1 MTEQFH
7 LSRLQVINW
16 GVFDG
21 YHDIPFSP
29 GGALIAGASGSGKS
43 SLLDAISL
51 GFLPFNRRNFNAS
64 GDNTAAGSSAGRR
77 TVDKYVRG
85 AWGQRSDGG
94 TSRVMYLRGDGTA
107 WSAVAVTYSS
117 DSGRTV
123 TGLVLKWLTGES
135 RNDSSSR
142 FVLGDGDLD
151 IEEVCNR
158 WAAGRF
164 DTGVFKEDRGERS
177 DGGNHRGERS
187 DGGHTGWR
195 FTTKVESQYLA
206 QLYATIGIRASDA
219 AQQLLGKA
227 KSLKSVGG
235 LEQFVREFMLDEP
248 ESLARLPEALKQID
262 PLVEARELLAVA
274 QKKRKI
280 LGDIEKIQQR
290 YASESTDL
298 GIIDLVDLPMVRA
311 YTDQVR
317 LAQCPAQIEQLD
329 STVDQL
335 DNEYEDVT
343 RSLNLAKAEADSLN
357 AQISGSS
364 ASIGPL
370 QSQVTAAETEAEQV
384 SRRRGAYEDMLAAQQ
399 LDAPETADDFWNLRE
414 ELLAQATELLAKV
427 ERHREA
433 STDAEYAQ
441 KAARL
446 TRDEAAKELKRVEHV
461 GSALP
466 EFALIMRDQICAAV
480 GVDAAALPYIAELM
494 DLRPDQ
500 TRWRTAVEKVLRGVG
515 LRLMVPD
522 QHWTKVLQFVNET
535 NMRGRLQLHH
545 VRAKLLGAE
554 PVEPEPNTLAG
565 KLFAVD
571 PSHPCAAE
579 AVDVVTAAGDHI
591 CVDTPDVF
599 ARFRRAVTDTGLYK
613 DSDRLAIKDDR
624 RPLKQSEYLYQG
636 DVSAKINALTVD
648 LAAAEETYQK
658 ARRVADDIAAQRQ
671 QWRDRAAACK
681 AICEQFPQWSQIDT
695 ETADGHADRL
705 REQYELLLA
714 DHPDIEALNAR
725 ADECWS
731 QIQKLMTRRGAI
743 QTRRDDLDSRRTR
756 LLELAERLQ
765 PVPDERSRE
774 ERRPEERRFVSEPL
788 TELLDRYAGQVPVA
802 LELLDPEPHRDAL
815 FTAIKK
821 EREQLRESRRRSY
834 DELARILNT
843 FDTSFPDAIPNDS
856 DNFDERVHDYVALC
870 RHIDERELPEA
881 YERMMRLVTEQAPD
895 AILTLHRVAEQEA
908 RRISDQI
915 DRVNTGLGAV
925 EFNRGTRLTLRA
937 TPRNLTAVSELT
949 EIVRAISR
957 RIAEVG
963 LGDKQAILDQYA
975 DILRLRN
982 RLASAAPEDKAWTR
996 DALDVRN
1003 RFTFD
1008 CAEWDVA
1015 TEELIRT
1022 HSNAGD
1028 NSGGEQEKLMA
1039 FCLAGAL
1046 SFNLA
1051 APGDAGTEE
1060 ANRPVF
1066 AQLMLDEAFSKSDPQ
1081 FAQQALQAFRKFGFQ
1096 LVIVATVQNAT
1107 TIQPYIDSVVMV
1119 SKTEATG
1126 RNARPVATVV
1136 TRTISEFGELR
1147 REMRAGTK
1155 VPAGV

>member
-21 YHDIPFSP
+21 YHSIPFSP

-94 TSRVMYLRGDGTA
+94 TSRVMYLRGEGTA
-107 WSAVAVTYSS
+107 WSAVAVTYAS

-142 FVLGDGDLD
+142 FVIGDGDLD
-151 IEEVCNR
+151 IEDVCNR

-164 DTGVFKEDRGERS
+164 DTAVFKE
-177 DGGNHRGERS
+177 N
-187 DGGHTGWR
+187 GWR

-248 ESLARLPEALKQID
+248 DSLARLPEALKQID

-274 QKKRKI
+274 QRKRKI

-290 YASESTDL
+290 YASESSDL
-298 GIIDLVDLPMVRA
+298 GIIDLVDAPMVRA
-311 YTDQVR
+311 YTDHVR
-317 LAQCPAQIEQLD
+317 VTQCPAQIAQLD
-329 STVDQL
+329 STIEQL

-357 AQISGSS
+357 AQINGNS
-364 ASIGPL
+364 ASLGPL
-370 QSQVTAAETEAEQV
+370 QSQVTAAETQAEQV
-384 SRRRGAYEDMLAAQQ
+384 SRRRSAYEDMLTAQG
-399 LDAPETADDFWNLRE
+399 LDIPDTAEEFWNLRE
-414 ELLAQATELLAKV
+414 ELLAEATELLAKV

-441 KAARL
+441 KAARIA
-446 TRDEAAKELKRVEHV
+446 RDDAAKELKRVEHV

-466 EFALIMRDQICAAV
+466 EFALLMREQICAAV
-480 GVDAAALPYIAELM
+480 GVDTAELPYVAELM
-494 DLRPDQ
+494 DLRADQ
-500 TRWRTAVEKVLRGVG
+500 TRWRTAVEKVLRGAG
-515 LRLMVPD
+515 LRLLVPD
-522 QHWTKVLQFVNET
+522 QHWTKVLRFVNET
-535 NMRGRLQLHH
+535 NMRGRLALHH
-545 VRAKLLGAE
+545 VRTKNYGAE
-554 PVEPEPNTLAG
+554 PVEPESNTLAG
-565 KLFAVD
+565 KLFPVD
-571 PSHPCAAE
+571 PQHPCAAE
-579 AVDVVTAAGDHI
+579 AVDIVTAAGDHI
-591 CVDTPDVF
+591 CVDSPDVF

-648 LAAAEETYQK
+648 LAAAEEAYQK
-658 ARRVADDIAAQRQ
+658 ARRTADDIAAQRQ
-671 QWRDRAAACK
+671 QWRDRASACK
-681 AICEQFPQWSQIDT
+681 AICEQFGQWNQIDV

-714 DHPDIEALNAR
+714 DNPDIEALNAR

-743 QTRRDDLDSRRTR
+743 QTRRDDLDERRTR
-756 LLELAERLQ
+756 LLELQDRLQ
-765 PVPDERSRE
+765 PA
-774 ERRPEERRFVSEPL
+774 FVSEPL
-788 TELLDRYAGQVPVA
+788 TELLHRYANQVPVT
-802 LELLDPEPHRDAL
+802 LELLEPEPHRDAL

-843 FDTSFPDAIPNDS
+843 FDTAFPDAIPNDS

-908 RRISDQI
+908 RRIAEQI
-915 DRVNTGLGAV
+915 ERVNTGLGAV

-937 TPRNLTAVSELT
+937 TPRVLTAVSELT
-949 EIVRAISR
+949 EIVRSISR

-982 RLASAAPEDKAWTR
+982 RLASTAPEDKAWTR

-1008 CAEWDVA
+1008 CAEWDIS
-1015 TEELIRT
+1015 TGELIRT

-1051 APGDAGTEE
+1051 APGDTD
-1060 ANRPVF
+1060 NRPVF

-1126 RNARPVATVV
+1126 RNARPVATVA
-1136 TRTISEFGELR
+1136 TRTISEFTELR
-1147 REMRAGTK
+1147 QQMRTTAK
-1155 VPAGV
+1155 VPAPV

>member
-1 MTEQFH
+1 MSEQFH

-21 YHDIPFSP
+21 YHDIPFSE

-64 GDNTAAGSSAGRR
+64 GDNSAAGSSAGRR

-94 TSRVMYLRGDGTA
+94 TSKVMYLRGDGAA
-107 WSAVAVTYSS
+107 WSAIAVSYTSNT
-117 DSGRTV
+117 GRTV

-135 RNDSSSR
+135 RSDSSSR
-142 FVLGDGDLD
+142 FVLADGDRD

-158 WAAGRF
+158 WASGRF
-164 DTGVFKEDRGERS
+164 DAGVFKD
-177 DGGNHRGERS
+177 DN
-187 DGGHTGWR
+187 WR
-195 FTTKVESQYLA
+195 FSTKVESQYLA

-248 ESLARLPEALKQID
+248 DSLARLPEALKQID

-274 QKKRKI
+274 QRKRKI

-290 YASESTDL
+290 YASESSDL
-298 GIIDLVDLPMVRA
+298 GIIDLVDAPMVRA
-311 YTDQVR
+311 YTDRVR
-317 LAQCPAQIEQLD
+317 LSQCPAQIDSLD
-329 STVDQL
+329 STIDQL
-335 DNEYEDVT
+335 GNEYEDVT

-364 ASIGPL
+364 SSIGPL
-370 QSQVTAAETEAEQV
+370 QSQVAAAEAQAEEV
-384 SRRRGAYEDMLAAQQ
+384 SRRRAAYESMITTQD
-399 LDAPETADDFWNLRE
+399 LDIPDTADEFWNLRE
-414 ELLAQATELLAKV
+414 ELTNQATELLA
-427 ERHREA
+427 RLDRGREA
-433 STDAEYAQ
+433 STDAEYTQ
-441 KAARL
+441 KVARMA
-446 TRDEAAKELKRVEHV
+446 RDDAAKELKRVEHV

-466 EFALIMRDQICAAV
+466 ESAITMREFICSALGLDARD
-480 GVDAAALPYIAELM
+480 LPYIAELL
-494 DLRPDQ
+494 DLRPEQ
-500 TRWRTAVEKVLRGVG
+500 SRWRIAVEKVLRGVG
-515 LRLMVPD
+515 LRLLVPD
-522 QHWTKVLQFVNET
+522 RHYAAVLRFVNET

-545 VRAKLLGAE
+545 VRQSFLGQAVPE
-554 PVEPEPNTLAG
+554 IEPNTLAG
-565 KLFAVD
+565 KLFVVD
-571 PSHPCAAE
+571 PTHQCAAE
-579 AVDVVTAAGDHI
+579 AADVVAAAGDHI
-591 CVDTPDVF
+591 CVDSPDAF
-599 ARFRRAVTDTGLYK
+599 PRFRRAVTDTGLYK

-624 RPLKQSEYLYQG
+624 RPLKQAEYIYQG
-636 DVSAKINALTVD
+636 DVAAKIDALTVD
-648 LAAAEETYQK
+648 LGNAEDAYQQ
-658 ARRVADDIAAQRQ
+658 ARRAADDIATGRQ

-681 AICEQFPQWSQIDT
+681 AICEQFPQWNHIDT
-695 ETADGHADRL
+695 ESADKHADRL
-705 REQYELLLA
+705 REQFEILLA
-714 DHPDIEALNAR
+714 DHPDIEALSER
-725 ADECWS
+725 AEECWTE
-731 QIQKLMTRRGAI
+731 IQTLMTRRGAI
-743 QTRRDDLDSRRTR
+743 QTRRDDLDYRRTQ
-756 LLELAERLQ
+756 LLELQERLT
-765 PVPDERSRE
+765 PA
-774 ERRPEERRFVSEPL
+774 FVSEPL
-788 TELLDRYAGQVPVA
+788 TELLHRYGAEVPVT
-802 LELLDPEPHRDAL
+802 LELLNPEPHRDAL
-815 FTAIKK
+815 FGAIRR

-843 FDTSFPDAIPNDS
+843 FDTAFPDAIPNDS
-856 DNFDERVHDYVALC
+856 DVFDERVHDYVALC

-895 AILTLHRVAEQEA
+895 AILTLHRVAEQET

-915 DRVNTGLGAV
+915 ARVNTGLGSV

-937 TPRNLTAVSELT
+937 TPRSLSAVNELT
-949 EIVRAISR
+949 EIVKAISR

-982 RLASAAPEDKAWTR
+982 RLASTAPEDKAWTR

-1008 CAEWDVA
+1008 CAEWDVR

-1051 APGDAGTEE
+1051 SPESAD
-1060 ANRPVF
+1060 NKPVF

-1081 FAQQALQAFRKFGFQ
+1081 FASQALQAFRKFGFQ

-1119 SKTEATG
+1119 SKTEANG
-1126 RNARPVATVV
+1126 RNARPVATVA
-1136 TRTISEFGELR
+1136 TKTISDFTALR
-1147 REMRAGTK
+1147 QEMTANSTK

>member
-7 LSRLQVINW
+7 LSRLQIVNW

-21 YHDIPFSP
+21 YHSIPFSE

-107 WSAVAVTYSS
+107 WSAVAVTYAS

-142 FVLGDGDLD
+142 FVLGDGDLG
-151 IEEVCNR
+151 IEDVCNR

-164 DTGVFKEDRGERS
+164 DTGVFKE
-177 DGGNHRGERS
+177 N
-187 DGGHTGWR
+187 GWR

-248 ESLARLPEALKQID
+248 DSLARLPEALKQID

-274 QKKRKI
+274 QRKRKI

-290 YASESTDL
+290 YASESSDL

-311 YTDQVR
+311 YTDHVR
-317 LAQCPAQIEQLD
+317 LAQCPAQIGQLD
-329 STVDQL
+329 TTIDQL

-343 RSLNLAKAEADSLN
+343 RALNLAKAEADSLN
-357 AQISGSS
+357 AQISGTS
-364 ASIGPL
+364 ANIGPL

-384 SRRRGAYEDMLAAQQ
+384 SRRRAAYEDMLSAQD
-399 LDAPETADDFWNLRE
+399 LGVPDTADQFWNLRE
-414 ELLAQATELLAKV
+414 ELLRQATELLAKV

-441 KAARL
+441 KAARMA
-446 TRDEAAKELKRVEHV
+446 RDDAAKELKRVEHV

-466 EFALIMRDQICAAV
+466 EFALLMRDQICAAI
-480 GVDAAALPYIAELM
+480 GVDAAELPYVAELM
-494 DLRPDQ
+494 DLKPDQ

-522 QHWTKVLQFVNET
+522 QHWTAVLQFVNET
-535 NMRGRLQLHH
+535 NMRGRLALHH
-545 VRAKLLGAE
+545 VRAKMLGAQ
-554 PVEPEPNTLAG
+554 PVDPELNTLAG

-571 PSHPCAAE
+571 PQHPCAAE
-579 AVDVVTAAGDHI
+579 AVDVVAAAGDHV
-591 CVDTPDVF
+591 CVDTPEVF

-648 LAAAEETYQK
+648 LAAAEEAYQK
-658 ARRVADDIAAQRQ
+658 ARRTADDIAAQRQ

-681 AICEQFPQWSQIDT
+681 AICEQFPQWSQIDA

-714 DHPDIEALNAR
+714 DNPDIEALNAR

-743 QTRRDDLDSRRTR
+743 QTRRDDLDTRRTR
-756 LLELAERLQ
+756 LLELEERLS
-765 PVPDERSRE
+765 PA
-774 ERRPEERRFVSEPL
+774 FVSEPL
-788 TELLDRYAGQVPVA
+788 TELLTRYSAQLPVS
-802 LELLDPEPHRDAL
+802 LELLDPEPFRDAL
-815 FTAIKK
+815 FGAIKK

-843 FDTSFPDAIPNDS
+843 FDTAFPDAIPNNS
-856 DNFDERVHDYVALC
+856 ENFDERVHDYVALC

-908 RRISDQI
+908 RRIAEQI
-915 DRVNTGLGAV
+915 ERVNTGLGAV

-937 TPRNLTAVSELT
+937 TPRSLTAVSELT

-982 RLASAAPEDKAWTR
+982 RLASTAPEDKAWTR

-1015 TEELIRT
+1015 SDELIRT

-1051 APGDAGTEE
+1051 SPDSTD
-1060 ANRPVF
+1060 NKPVF

-1126 RNARPVATVV
+1126 RNARPVATVA
-1136 TRTISEFGELR
+1136 TRSIAEFTELR
-1147 REMRAGTK
+1147 HQMKQK
-1155 VPAGV
+1155 VPALAH

>member
-21 YHDIPFSP
+21 YHSIPFSE

-107 WSAVAVTYSS
+107 WSAVAVTYAS

-142 FVLGDGDLD
+142 FVLGDGDLG
-151 IEEVCNR
+151 IEDVCNR

-164 DTGVFKEDRGERS
+164 DTGVFKE
-177 DGGNHRGERS
+177 N
-187 DGGHTGWR
+187 GWR

-248 ESLARLPEALKQID
+248 DSLARLPEALKQID

-274 QKKRKI
+274 QRKRKI

-311 YTDQVR
+311 YTDHVR
-317 LAQCPAQIEQLD
+317 LAQCPAQIAQLD
-329 STVDQL
+329 TTIDQL
-335 DNEYEDVT
+335 ENEYEDVT

-357 AQISGSS
+357 AQISGTS
-364 ASIGPL
+364 ANIGPL
-370 QSQVTAAETEAEQV
+370 QSQVTAAETEAEQIE
-384 SRRRGAYEDMLAAQQ
+384 RRRAAYEDMLAAQD
-399 LDAPETADDFWNLRE
+399 LDVPDTADEFWNLRE
-414 ELLAQATELLAKV
+414 ELLQQATELLAKV
-427 ERHREA
+427 ERNREA

-441 KAARL
+441 KAARM
-446 TRDEAAKELKRVEHV
+446 TRDDAAKELKRVEHV

-466 EFALIMRDQICAAV
+466 EFALLMRDQICAAV
-480 GVDAAALPYIAELM
+480 GVDAAELPYVAELM
-494 DLRPDQ
+494 DLRADQ

-522 QHWTKVLQFVNET
+522 QHWTAVLQFVNET
-535 NMRGRLQLHH
+535 NMRGRLALHH
-545 VRAKLLGAE
+545 VRAKMLGAD
-554 PVEPEPNTLAG
+554 PVEPESNTLAG
-565 KLFAVD
+565 KLFPVD
-571 PSHPCAAE
+571 PAHPCAAE
-579 AVDVVTAAGDHI
+579 AVDIVTAAGDHV

-636 DVSAKINALTVD
+636 DVTAKINALTVD
-648 LAAAEETYQK
+648 LAAAEDAYQK
-658 ARRVADDIAAQRQ
+658 ARRTADDIAAQRQ

-695 ETADGHADRL
+695 ETADGHAERL

-714 DHPDIEALNAR
+714 DNPDIEALNAR

-743 QTRRDDLDSRRTR
+743 QTRRDDLDARRTR
-756 LLELAERLQ
+756 LLELEERLS
-765 PVPDERSRE
+765 PA
-774 ERRPEERRFVSEPL
+774 FVSEPL
-788 TELLDRYAGQVPVA
+788 TELLTRYSAQLPVS
-802 LELLDPEPHRDAL
+802 LELLDPEPFRDAL
-815 FTAIKK
+815 FGAIKK

-843 FDTSFPDAIPNDS
+843 FDTAFPDAIPNDS

-908 RRISDQI
+908 RRIAEQI
-915 DRVNTGLGAV
+915 ERVNTGLGAV

-937 TPRNLTAVSELT
+937 TPRSLTAVSELT

-982 RLASAAPEDKAWTR
+982 RLASTAPEDKAWTR

-1015 TEELIRT
+1015 SDELIRT

-1051 APGDAGTEE
+1051 SPESHD
-1060 ANRPVF
+1060 NKPVF

-1126 RNARPVATVV
+1126 RNARPVATVA
-1136 TRTISEFGELR
+1136 TRSIAEFTELR
-1147 REMRAGTK
+1147 HQMKQK
-1155 VPAGV
+1155 VPALAH

>member
-1 MTEQFH
+1 MAEQFH

-21 YHDIPFSP
+21 YHDIPFSE

-94 TSRVMYLRGDGTA
+94 SSKVMYLRGEGTA
-107 WSAVAVTYSS
+107 WSAIAVTYRSNT
-117 DSGRTV
+117 GRSV

-135 RNDSSSR
+135 RSDSSSR
-142 FVLGDGDLD
+142 FVLADGDRD
-151 IEEVCNR
+151 IEDVCNR

-164 DTGVFKEDRGERS
+164 DSGVFKDDE
-177 DGGNHRGERS
+177 
-187 DGGHTGWR
+187 WR
-195 FTTKVESQYLA
+195 FSTKVESQYLA

-248 ESLARLPEALKQID
+248 SSLTRLPEALKQID

-290 YASESTDL
+290 YASESSDL
-298 GIIDLVDLPMVRA
+298 GIIDLVDQPMVRA
-311 YTDQVR
+311 YTDHVR
-317 LAQCPAQIEQLD
+317 LAQCGPQIESLD
-329 STVDQL
+329 ATIDQL
-335 DNEYEDVT
+335 GNEYEDVT
-343 RSLNLAKAEADSLN
+343 RQLNLAKAEGDSLN

-364 ASIGPL
+364 ASLGPL
-370 QSQVTAAETEAEQV
+370 QSQVAGAEAQAEQV
-384 SRRRGAYEDMLAAQQ
+384 SRRRAAYEAMLGAQ
-399 LDAPETADDFWNLRE
+399 DIDVPDSADEFWNLRE
-414 ELLAQATELLAKV
+414 ELATEVTELLAKLD
-427 ERHREA
+427 RGREA

-441 KAARL
+441 KAARIA
-446 TRDEAAKELKRVEHV
+446 RDDAAKELKRVEHV

-466 EFALIMRDQICAAV
+466 EFAITMREHICAAV
-480 GVDAAALPYIAELM
+480 GIDPCELPYIAELM

-500 TRWRTAVEKVLRGVG
+500 SRWRVAVEKVLRGVG
-515 LRLMVPD
+515 LRLLVPD
-522 QHWTKVLQFVNET
+522 ERYSAVLRFVNET
-535 NMRGRLQLHH
+535 NMGGRLQLHH
-545 VRAKLLGAE
+545 VRASLVGAD
-554 PVEPEPNTLAG
+554 PVDADPNTLAG
-565 KLFAVD
+565 KLFVVD
-571 PSHPCAAE
+571 PTHACAAE
-579 AVDVVTAAGDHI
+579 AADVIAAAGDHI

-599 ARFRRAVTDTGLYK
+599 SRFRRAVTDTGLYK
-613 DSDRLAIKDDR
+613 DSERLAIKDDR
-624 RPLKQSEYLYQG
+624 RPLKQSDYIYQG
-636 DVSAKINALTVD
+636 DVRAKIDALTVD
-648 LAAAEETYQK
+648 LATAEELYQQ
-658 ARRVADDIAAQRQ
+658 ARRKADEIAAQRQ

-681 AICEQFPQWSQIDT
+681 AICEQFPQWNQVDID
-695 ETADGHADRL
+695 TADGHADRL
-705 REQYELLLA
+705 REQFELLLA
-714 DHPDIEALNAR
+714 DNPDIEALTAR
-725 ADECWS
+725 ADECWEE
-731 QIQKLMTRRGAI
+731 IQTLMTRRGAI
-743 QTRRDDLDSRRTR
+743 QTRRDDLDSRRTQ
-756 LLELAERLQ
+756 LLELQDRLT
-765 PVPDERSRE
+765 PA
-774 ERRPEERRFVSEPL
+774 FVSEPL
-788 TELLDRYAGQVPVA
+788 TELLNRYAAAIPVT
-802 LELLDPEPHRDAL
+802 LEVLNPEPHREAV
-815 FTAIKK
+815 FNTIRR

-843 FDTSFPDAIPNDS
+843 FDTAFPDAIPNDS
-856 DNFDERVHDYVALC
+856 EVFDERVHDYVALC
-870 RHIDERELPEA
+870 RHIDERELPDA

-908 RRISDQI
+908 RRISEQI

-925 EFNRGTRLTLRA
+925 EFNSGTRLTLRA
-937 TPRNLTAVSELT
+937 TPRSLTAVAELT

-982 RLASAAPEDKAWTR
+982 RLASTAPEDKAWTR

-1008 CAEWDVA
+1008 CAEWDVR
-1015 TEELIRT
+1015 TEDLIRT

-1051 APGDAGTEE
+1051 SPESSD
-1060 ANRPVF
+1060 NKPVF

-1107 TIQPYIDSVVMV
+1107 TIQPYIDSVIMV
-1119 SKTEATG
+1119 SKTEATS

-1136 TRTISEFGELR
+1136 SKTISDFTTLR
-1147 REMRAGTK
+1147 AEMRSSAARER

>member
-21 YHDIPFSP
+21 YHDIPFSE

-142 FVLGDGDLD
+142 FVLGDGDFD
-151 IEEVCNR
+151 IEDVCNR

-164 DTGVFKEDRGERS
+164 DTGVFKDS
-177 DGGNHRGERS
+177 
-187 DGGHTGWR
+187 GWR

-248 ESLARLPEALKQID
+248 ESVTRLPEALKQID

-311 YTDQVR
+311 YTDHVR
-317 LAQCPAQIEQLD
+317 VAQCPAQIEQLD
-329 STVDQL
+329 TTIDQL

-370 QSQVTAAETEAEQV
+370 QSQVTAAETEAEQI
-384 SRRRGAYEDMLAAQQ
+384 SRRRGAYEDMLAAQG
-399 LDAPETADDFWNLRE
+399 LDIPETAEDFWNLRE
-414 ELLAQATELLAKV
+414 DLLAQTTELLAKV
-427 ERHREA
+427 ERNREA

-441 KAARL
+441 KSARL
-446 TRDEAAKELKRVEHV
+446 VRDEAAKELRRVEHV

-466 EFALIMRDQICAAV
+466 EFALTMREQICAAV
-480 GVDAAALPYIAELM
+480 GVEAADLPYVAELM

-522 QHWTKVLQFVNET
+522 QHWTKVLAFVNET

-545 VRAKLLGAE
+545 VRARLLGAE
-554 PVEPEPNTLAG
+554 PVDPEPNTLAG
-565 KLFAVD
+565 KLFPVD
-571 PSHPCAAE
+571 LAHPCAAE
-579 AVDVVTAAGDHI
+579 AVDVVSAAGDHV
-591 CVDTPDVF
+591 CVDTPEVF

-648 LAAAEETYQK
+648 LAAAEEAYQK

-743 QTRRDDLDSRRTR
+743 QTRRDDLDGRRTR
-756 LLELAERLQ
+756 LLELSERL
-765 PVPDERSRE
+765 
-774 ERRPEERRFVSEPL
+774 RPAFVSEPL
-788 TELLDRYAGQVPVA
+788 TELLNRYAGQLPVS

-815 FTAIKK
+815 FGAIKK

-843 FDTSFPDAIPNDS
+843 FDTSFPDAVPNDS
-856 DNFDERVHDYVALC
+856 ENFDERVHDYVALC

-915 DRVNTGLGAV
+915 ARVNTGLGAV

-937 TPRNLTAVSELT
+937 TPRTLTAVSELT

-982 RLASAAPEDKAWTR
+982 RLASTAPEDKAWTR

-1008 CAEWDVA
+1008 CAEWDVS

-1051 APGDAGTEE
+1051 SPDSTD
-1060 ANRPVF
+1060 NRPVF

-1126 RNARPVATVV
+1126 RNARPVATVA
-1136 TRTISEFGELR
+1136 TRTISEFGQLR
-1147 REMRAGTK
+1147 KQMRADAK

>member
-1 MTEQFH
+1 MSEQFH

-21 YHDIPFSP
+21 YHSIPINA
-29 GGALIAGASGSGKS
+29 GGSLIAGSSGSGKS

-94 TSRVMYLRGDGTA
+94 TSQVMYLRGDGTT
-107 WSAVAVTYSS
+107 WSAVAVTYTSNT
-117 DSGRTV
+117 GRTI

-135 RNDSSSR
+135 RSDSSSR

-151 IEEVCNR
+151 IEGVCNR

-164 DTGVFKEDRGERS
+164 DSKVFTDSRGERS
-177 DGGNHRGERS
+177 DGASH
-187 DGGHTGWR
+187 GWR
-195 FTTKVESQYLA
+195 FSTKVESQYLA
-206 QLYATIGIRASDA
+206 QLYAAIGIRASEA

-235 LEQFVREFMLDEP
+235 LEQFVRDFMLDEP
-248 ESLARLPEALKQID
+248 DSLSRLPEALKQID

-274 QKKRKI
+274 QRKRKV
-280 LGDIEKIQQR
+280 LGDIEAIQLR
-290 YASESTDL
+290 YASESSDL
-298 GIIDLVDLPMVRA
+298 GIIDLVDMPMVRA
-311 YTDQVR
+311 HTDHQR
-317 LAQCPAQIEQLD
+317 LQQCPAQIESLD
-329 STVDQL
+329 GTIDQL
-335 DNEYEDVT
+335 ENEYGDIT
-343 RSLNLAKAEADSLN
+343 RQLNLAKAEGDALN
-357 AQISGSS
+357 AQISGAS

-370 QSQVTAAETEAEQV
+370 QSQVAAAEAQAEEV
-384 SRRRGAYEDMLAAQQ
+384 TRRYAAYAEMVRAHGAEV
-399 LDAPETADDFWNLRE
+399 PETADEFWNLRE
-414 ELLAQATELLAKV
+414 ELSKQAAGLAVQLD
-427 ERHREA
+427 RGRES

-441 KAARL
+441 KAARMA
-446 TRDEAAKELKRVEHV
+446 RDHAAKELKRVEHV

-466 EFALIMRDQICAAV
+466 EFAVAMREHICTTL
-480 GVDAAALPYIAELM
+480 GIDPSALPYVAELM
-494 DLRPDQ
+494 DLRPEEN
-500 TRWRTAVEKVLRGVG
+500 RWRAAVEKVLRSVG
-515 LRLMVPD
+515 LRLLVPD
-522 QHWTKVLQFVNET
+522 QHYAKVLRFVNEN
-535 NMRGRLQLHH
+535 NMRGRLALHQ
-545 VRAKLLGAE
+545 VRVNA
-554 PVEPEPNTLAG
+554 PDRRPEPNTLAG
-565 KLFAVD
+565 KLFVVN

-579 AVDVVTAAGDHI
+579 ALDVLAAAGDHI
-591 CVDTPDVF
+591 CVDSPDLF

-624 RPLKQSEYLYQG
+624 RPLKPSEYIYQG
-636 DVSAKINALTVD
+636 DITAKLDALTAELAEAEEVF
-648 LAAAEETYQK
+648 AAART
-658 ARRVADDIAAQRQ
+658 AADEIAAGRQ
-671 QWRDRAAACK
+671 HWRDQAAACK
-681 AICEQFPQWSQIDT
+681 AICEQFPQWSHIDT

-714 DHPDIEALNAR
+714 DNPDVEALSTR
-725 ADECWS
+725 AEECWND
-731 QIQKLMTRRGAI
+731 IQVLMTRRGAI

-756 LLELAERLQ
+756 LLDLQDRLD
-765 PVPDERSRE
+765 PAA
-774 ERRPEERRFVSEPL
+774 VSEQA
-788 TELLDRYAGQVPVA
+788 TELLNRYAAQIPVS
-802 LELLDPEPHRDAL
+802 LELLNPEPYREAL
-815 FTAIKK
+815 FNAIRR
-821 EREQLRESRRRSY
+821 ERDRLTESRRRSH
-834 DELARILNT
+834 DELARIIAT
-843 FDTSFPDAIPNDS
+843 YDSSFPDAIPNDS
-856 DNFDERVHDYVALC
+856 DDLDERVHDYVAVC
-870 RHIDERELPEA
+870 RHIDERELPDA
-881 YERMMRLVTEQAPD
+881 YERMMRLITEQAPD
-895 AILTLHRVAEQEA
+895 AILTLHRIAEQEA
-908 RRISDQI
+908 RRIAEQI
-915 DRVNTGLGAV
+915 ERVNTGLGAV

-937 TPRNLTAVSELT
+937 TPRSLTAVTELT
-949 EIVRAISR
+949 EIVKAISR

-963 LGDKQAILDQYA
+963 LGDKKAILEQYA

-982 RLASAAPEDKAWTR
+982 RLAGNTPEDRVWTR

-1008 CAEWDVA
+1008 CAEWDVR

-1051 APGDAGTEE
+1051 NPDSGD
-1060 ANRPVF
+1060 NKPVF

-1107 TIQPYIDSVVMV
+1107 TIQPYIDGVVMV
-1119 SKTEATG
+1119 SKTEASG
-1126 RNARPVATVV
+1126 RNARPVAHV
-1136 TRTISEFGELR
+1136 TTKTISDFTALKREL
-1147 REMRAGTK
+1147 K
-1155 VPAGV
+1155 VPEPV

>member
-21 YHDIPFSP
+21 YHDIPFSE

-151 IEEVCNR
+151 IEDVCNR

-164 DTGVFKEDRGERS
+164 DTSVFKGD
-177 DGGNHRGERS
+177 
-187 DGGHTGWR
+187 GWR

-248 ESLARLPEALKQID
+248 ESLTRLPEALKQID

-311 YTDQVR
+311 YTDHVR
-317 LAQCPAQIEQLD
+317 LAQCPTQIAQLD
-329 STVDQL
+329 TTIDQL
-335 DNEYEDVT
+335 DNEHEDIT

-384 SRRRGAYEDMLAAQQ
+384 SRRRGAYEDMLTAQGV
-399 LDAPETADDFWNLRE
+399 DVPDTADHFWNLRE
-414 ELLAQATELLAKV
+414 ELLAEATELLAKV

-441 KAARL
+441 KAARIA
-446 TRDEAAKELKRVEHV
+446 RDEAAKELKRVEHV

-466 EFALIMRDQICAAV
+466 EFALVMREQICAAV
-480 GVDAAALPYIAELM
+480 GVDAVDLPYIAELM
-494 DLRPDQ
+494 DLKPDQ

-522 QHWTKVLQFVNET
+522 QHWSKVLQFVNET

-545 VRAKLLGAE
+545 VRAKFLNAE
-554 PVEPEPNTLAG
+554 PVDPEQNTLAG

-571 PSHPCAAE
+571 PAHPCAAE

-591 CVDTPDVF
+591 CVDTPEVF

-648 LAAAEETYQK
+648 LAAAEEAYQK
-658 ARRVADDIAAQRQ
+658 ARRTADDIAAQRQ

-743 QTRRDDLDSRRTR
+743 QTRRDDLDDRRTR
-756 LLELAERLQ
+756 LLELSERLQ
-765 PVPDERSRE
+765 PA
-774 ERRPEERRFVSEPL
+774 FVSEPL
-788 TELLDRYAGQVPVA
+788 TELLDRYAGQVPVS
-802 LELLDPEPHRDAL
+802 LELLEPEPHRDAL
-815 FTAIKK
+815 FSSIKK

-843 FDTSFPDAIPNDS
+843 FDTSFPDAIPNNS
-856 DNFDERVHDYVALC
+856 ENFDERVHDYVALC
-870 RHIDERELPEA
+870 KHIDERELPEA

-937 TPRNLTAVSELT
+937 TPRSLTAVSELT

-982 RLASAAPEDKAWTR
+982 RLASTAPEDKAWTR

-1008 CAEWDVA
+1008 CAEWDVSS
-1015 TEELIRT
+1015 EELIRT

-1051 APGDAGTEE
+1051 SPESTD
-1060 ANRPVF
+1060 NRPVF

-1126 RNARPVATVV
+1126 RNARPVATVA
-1136 TRTISEFGELR
+1136 TRTISEFGALR
-1147 REMRAGTK
+1147 REMRANAK
-1155 VPAGV
+1155 VPVGV

>member
-21 YHDIPFSP
+21 YHSIPFSV

-107 WSAVAVTYSS
+107 WSAVAVTYAS

-158 WAAGRF
+158 WASGRF
-164 DTGVFKEDRGERS
+164 DAGVFKED
-177 DGGNHRGERS
+177 
-187 DGGHTGWR
+187 WR
-195 FTTKVESQYLA
+195 FSTKVESQYLA
-206 QLYATIGIRASDA
+206 QLYAAIGIRASDA

-248 ESLARLPEALKQID
+248 DSLARLPEALKQID

-280 LGDIEKIQQR
+280 LGDIEQIQQR
-290 YASESTDL
+290 YASESSDL
-298 GIIDLVDLPMVRA
+298 GIIDLVDAPMVRA
-311 YTDQVR
+311 YTDHAR
-317 LAQCPAQIEQLD
+317 LAQCPAQIATLD
-329 STVDQL
+329 GTVDQL
-335 DNEYEDVT
+335 ENEYEDVT

-364 ASIGPL
+364 ANIAPL
-370 QSQVTAAETEAEQV
+370 QSQVTAAEAEQV
-384 SRRRGAYEDMLAAQQ
+384 ERRRTTYEDMLAAQGIEIP
-399 LDAPETADDFWNLRE
+399 DTADEFWNLRE

-427 ERHREA
+427 ERNREA

-441 KAARL
+441 KAARIA
-446 TRDEAAKELKRVEHV
+446 RDDVAKELKRVEHV

-466 EFALIMRDQICAAV
+466 EFALAMRDHICAAIK
-480 GVDAAALPYIAELM
+480 VDATELPYIAELL
-494 DLRPDQ
+494 DLRPGQ
-500 TRWRTAVEKVLRGVG
+500 TRWRLAVEKVLRGVG
-515 LRLMVPD
+515 LRLLVPD
-522 QHWTKVLQFVNET
+522 QHWEKVLRFVNET
-535 NMRGRLQLHH
+535 DMRGRLQLHH
-545 VRAKLLGAE
+545 VRAKFLGAE
-554 PVEPEPNTLAG
+554 PAEPEPNTLAG
-565 KLFAVD
+565 KLFPVD
-571 PSHPCAAE
+571 PKHLCAAE
-579 AVDVVTAAGDHI
+579 AVDVITGAGDHV

-599 ARFRRAVTDTGLYK
+599 SRFRRAVTDTGLYK
-613 DSDRLAIKDDR
+613 DSDRLAVKDDR
-624 RPLKQSEYLYQG
+624 RPVKLSEYLYQG
-636 DVSAKINALTVD
+636 DVTAKINALTVE
-648 LAAAEETYQK
+648 LAAAEEAYQK
-658 ARRVADDIAAQRQ
+658 ARRSADDIAAQRQ

-681 AICEQFPQWSQIDT
+681 AICEQYPQWSQIDT
-695 ETADGHADRL
+695 ETADGHAERL
-705 REQYELLLA
+705 REQYELLMA
-714 DHPDIEALNAR
+714 DNPDIEALNAR

-743 QTRRDDLDSRRTR
+743 QTRRDSLDERRTR
-756 LLELAERLQ
+756 LLELQERLS
-765 PVPDERSRE
+765 PA
-774 ERRPEERRFVSEPL
+774 FVSEPL
-788 TELLDRYAGQVPVA
+788 TELLQRYAAQLPVA

-815 FTAIKK
+815 FAAIKK

-856 DNFDERVHDYVALC
+856 DDFDERVHDYVALC

-908 RRISDQI
+908 RRISGQI
-915 DRVNTGLGAV
+915 DRVNTGLAAV

-937 TPRNLTAVSELT
+937 TPRHLVAVDELT
-949 EIVRAISR
+949 QIVRSISR

-982 RLASAAPEDKAWTR
+982 RLASTAPEDKAWTR

-1008 CAEWDVA
+1008 CAEWDVD

-1051 APGDAGTEE
+1051 SPESD
-1060 ANRPVF
+1060 NNKPVF

-1081 FAQQALQAFRKFGFQ
+1081 FAQQALHAFRKFGFQ

-1107 TIQPYIDSVVMV
+1107 TIEPYIDSVVMV
-1119 SKTEATG
+1119 SKTEPTG
-1126 RNARPVATVV
+1126 GNARPVASVA
-1136 TRTISEFGELR
+1136 TRTISEFTSLR
-1147 REMRAGTK
+1147 QEMRKTAER

>member
-21 YHDIPFSP
+21 YHDIPFSE

-107 WSAVAVTYSS
+107 WSAVAVTYAG

-151 IEEVCNR
+151 IEDVCNR

-164 DTGVFKEDRGERS
+164 DTGVFKED
-177 DGGNHRGERS
+177 
-187 DGGHTGWR
+187 GWR

-248 ESLARLPEALKQID
+248 ESLTRLPEALKQID

-311 YTDQVR
+311 YTDHVR
-317 LAQCPAQIEQLD
+317 VAQCPAQIAQLD
-329 STVDQL
+329 TTIDQL

-399 LDAPETADDFWNLRE
+399 LDVPETADDFWNLRE

-427 ERHREA
+427 ERNREA

-441 KAARL
+441 KSARMA
-446 TRDEAAKELKRVEHV
+446 RDEAAKELKRVEHV

-466 EFALIMRDQICAAV
+466 EFALTMREQICNAV
-480 GVDAAALPYIAELM
+480 GVDSTDLPYVAELM
-494 DLRPDQ
+494 DLKPDQ

-545 VRAKLLGAE
+545 VRAKFLGAE
-554 PVEPEPNTLAG
+554 PVDPEPNTLAA

-571 PSHPCAAE
+571 PAHPCAAE
-579 AVDVVTAAGDHI
+579 AVDVVTAAGDHV
-591 CVDTPDVF
+591 CVDTPEVF

-648 LAAAEETYQK
+648 LAAAEEAYQK

-671 QWRDRAAACK
+671 TWRDRAAACK

-714 DHPDIEALNAR
+714 DHPDIEA
-725 ADECWS
+725 
-731 QIQKLMTRRGAI
+731 
-743 QTRRDDLDSRRTR
+743 
-756 LLELAERLQ
+756 
-765 PVPDERSRE
+765 
-774 ERRPEERRFVSEPL
+774 
-788 TELLDRYAGQVPVA
+788 
-802 LELLDPEPHRDAL
+802 
-815 FTAIKK
+815 
-821 EREQLRESRRRSY
+821 
-834 DELARILNT
+834 
-843 FDTSFPDAIPNDS
+843 
-856 DNFDERVHDYVALC
+856 
-870 RHIDERELPEA
+870 
-881 YERMMRLVTEQAPD
+881 
-895 AILTLHRVAEQEA
+895 
-908 RRISDQI
+908 
-915 DRVNTGLGAV
+915 
-925 EFNRGTRLTLRA
+925 
-937 TPRNLTAVSELT
+937 
-949 EIVRAISR
+949 
-957 RIAEVG
+957 
-963 LGDKQAILDQYA
+963 
-975 DILRLRN
+975 
-982 RLASAAPEDKAWTR
+982 
-996 DALDVRN
+996 
-1003 RFTFD
+1003 
-1008 CAEWDVA
+1008 
-1015 TEELIRT
+1015 
-1022 HSNAGD
+1022 
-1028 NSGGEQEKLMA
+1028 
-1039 FCLAGAL
+1039 
-1046 SFNLA
+1046 
-1051 APGDAGTEE
+1051 
-1060 ANRPVF
+1060 
-1066 AQLMLDEAFSKSDPQ
+1066 
-1081 FAQQALQAFRKFGFQ
+1081 
-1096 LVIVATVQNAT
+1096 
-1107 TIQPYIDSVVMV
+1107 
-1119 SKTEATG
+1119 
-1126 RNARPVATVV
+1126 
-1136 TRTISEFGELR
+1136 
-1147 REMRAGTK
+1147 
-1155 VPAGV
+1155 

>member
-1 MTEQFH
+1 MSEQFH
-7 LSRLQVINW
+7 LSRLQVVNW

-21 YHDIPFSP
+21 YHSIPFSE

-64 GDNTAAGSSAGRR
+64 GDNSAAGSSAGRR

-85 AWGQRSDGG
+85 AWGQRSEAGA
-94 TSRVMYLRGDGTA
+94 SKVMYLRGDGAA
-107 WSAVAVTYSS
+107 WSAVAVTYTSNT
-117 DSGRTV
+117 GRAV

-135 RNDSSSR
+135 RSDSSSR
-142 FVLGDGDLD
+142 FVLADGDRD
-151 IEEVCNR
+151 VEDVCNR
-158 WAAGRF
+158 WASNRF
-164 DTGVFKEDRGERS
+164 DAGVFKD
-177 DGGNHRGERS
+177 D
-187 DGGHTGWR
+187 WR
-195 FTTKVESQYLA
+195 FSTKVESQYLA

-248 ESLARLPEALKQID
+248 SSLTRLPDALKQID
-262 PLVEARELLAVA
+262 PLVDARELLAVA
-274 QKKRKI
+274 QRKRKI

-290 YASESTDL
+290 YGSESSDL
-298 GIIDLVDLPMVRA
+298 GIIDLVDQPMVRA
-311 YTDQVR
+311 YTDHVR
-317 LAQCPAQIEQLD
+317 LAQAPTQIDSLD
-329 STVDQL
+329 ATIDQL
-335 DNEYEDVT
+335 GNEYEDVT

-370 QSQVTAAETEAEQV
+370 QSQVAAAEAQAEEV
-384 SRRRGAYEDMLAAQQ
+384 SRRRAAYEAMLAPH
-399 LDAPETADDFWNLRE
+399 DVRIPETADEFWNLRE
-414 ELLAQATELLAKV
+414 ELSTQANELLAKLD
-427 ERHREA
+427 RGRDA

-441 KAARL
+441 KVARIA
-446 TRDEAAKELKRVEHV
+446 RDDATKELRRVEHV

-466 EFALIMRDQICAAV
+466 ESAITMRDHICAAV
-480 GVDAAALPYIAELM
+480 GVEAGELPYIAELM
-494 DLRPDQ
+494 DLRPEHG
-500 TRWRTAVEKVLRGVG
+500 RWRVAVEKVLRGVG
-515 LRLMVPD
+515 LRLLVPD
-522 QHWTKVLQFVNET
+522 SHYAAVLRFVNDT
-535 NMRGRLQLHH
+535 NMGGRLQLHH
-545 VRAKLLGAE
+545 VRAKFVGAQPAE
-554 PVEPEPNTLAG
+554 AEPNTLAG
-565 KLFAVD
+565 KLFVVD
-571 PSHPCAAE
+571 ERHPCAAE
-579 AVDVVTAAGDHI
+579 AADVVAAAGDHV
-591 CVDTPDVF
+591 CVDVPDVF
-599 ARFRRAVTDTGLYK
+599 PRFRRAVTDTGLYK
-613 DSDRLAIKDDR
+613 DSDRLAVKDDR
-624 RPLKQSEYLYQG
+624 RPLRQADYIFQG
-636 DVSAKINALTVD
+636 DVAAKIDALTVD
-648 LAAAEETYQK
+648 LAAAEQAYHQ
-658 ARRVADDIAAQRQ
+658 ARSAADAIAAERQ
-671 QWRDRAAACK
+671 LVRDRAAACK
-681 AICEQFPQWSQIDT
+681 AICEQFPQWNQVDVVS
-695 ETADGHADRL
+695 ADGHADRL
-705 REQYELLLA
+705 RDQYELLLA
-714 DHPDIEALNAR
+714 EHPDIEALNAR
-725 ADECWS
+725 ADECWDE
-731 QIQKLMTRRGAI
+731 IQTLMTRRGAI
-743 QTRRDDLDSRRTR
+743 QTRRDDLDGRRTR
-756 LLELAERLQ
+756 LLELVERLA
-765 PVPDERSRE
+765 PA
-774 ERRPEERRFVSEPL
+774 FVSEPL
-788 TELLDRYAGQVPVA
+788 TELLNRYAGDVPVT
-802 LELLDPEPHRDAL
+802 LELLNPEPHREAV
-815 FTAIKK
+815 FTAIRR

-843 FDTSFPDAIPNDS
+843 FDTAFPDAIPNDS
-856 DNFDERVHDYVALC
+856 DAFDERVHDYVALC

-895 AILTLHRVAEQEA
+895 AILTLHRVAEQET
-908 RRISDQI
+908 RRISEQI
-915 DRVNTGLGAV
+915 TRVNTGLGSV

-937 TPRNLTAVSELT
+937 TPRSLTAVAELT
-949 EIVRAISR
+949 DVVKAISR

-982 RLASAAPEDKAWTR
+982 RLASTAPEDKAWTR

-1008 CAEWDVA
+1008 CAEWDTH

-1051 APGDAGTEE
+1051 NPESAD
-1060 ANRPVF
+1060 NRPVF

-1119 SKTEATG
+1119 SKADATG
-1126 RNARPVATVV
+1126 RNARPVATVA
-1136 TRTISEFGELR
+1136 TKTISDFTALKQDMMVSAATAR
-1147 REMRAGTK
+1147 
-1155 VPAGV
+1155 VPATV

>member
-21 YHDIPFSP
+21 YHSIPFSE

-107 WSAVAVTYSS
+107 WSAVAVTYAS

-142 FVLGDGDLD
+142 FVLGDGDLG
-151 IEEVCNR
+151 IEDVCNR

-164 DTGVFKEDRGERS
+164 DTGVFKE
-177 DGGNHRGERS
+177 N
-187 DGGHTGWR
+187 GWR

-248 ESLARLPEALKQID
+248 DSLARLPEALKQID

-274 QKKRKI
+274 QRKRKI

-311 YTDQVR
+311 YTDHVR
-317 LAQCPAQIEQLD
+317 LAQCPAQIAQLD
-329 STVDQL
+329 TTIDQL
-335 DNEYEDVT
+335 ENEYEDVT

-357 AQISGSS
+357 AQISGTS
-364 ASIGPL
+364 ANIGPL
-370 QSQVTAAETEAEQV
+370 QSQVTAAETEAEQIE
-384 SRRRGAYEDMLAAQQ
+384 RRRAAYEDMLAAQD
-399 LDAPETADDFWNLRE
+399 LDVPDTADEFWNLRE
-414 ELLAQATELLAKV
+414 ELLQQATELLAKV
-427 ERHREA
+427 ERNREA

-441 KAARL
+441 KAARM
-446 TRDEAAKELKRVEHV
+446 TRDDAAKELKRVEHV

-466 EFALIMRDQICAAV
+466 EFALLMRDQICAAV
-480 GVDAAALPYIAELM
+480 GVDAAELPYVAELM
-494 DLRPDQ
+494 DLRADQ

-522 QHWTKVLQFVNET
+522 QHWTAVLQFVNET
-535 NMRGRLQLHH
+535 NMRGRLALHH
-545 VRAKLLGAE
+545 VRAKMLGAD
-554 PVEPEPNTLAG
+554 PVEPESNTLAG
-565 KLFAVD
+565 KLFPVD
-571 PSHPCAAE
+571 PAHPCAAE
-579 AVDVVTAAGDHI
+579 AVDIVTAAGDHV

-636 DVSAKINALTVD
+636 DVTAKINALTVD
-648 LAAAEETYQK
+648 LAAAEDAYQK
-658 ARRVADDIAAQRQ
+658 ARRTADDIAAQRQ

-695 ETADGHADRL
+695 ETADGHAERL

-714 DHPDIEALNAR
+714 DNPDIEALNAR

-743 QTRRDDLDSRRTR
+743 QTRRDDLDARRTR
-756 LLELAERLQ
+756 LLELEERLS
-765 PVPDERSRE
+765 PA
-774 ERRPEERRFVSEPL
+774 FVSEPL
-788 TELLDRYAGQVPVA
+788 TELLTRYSAQLPVS
-802 LELLDPEPHRDAL
+802 LELLDPEPFRDAL
-815 FTAIKK
+815 FGAIKK

-843 FDTSFPDAIPNDS
+843 FDTAFPDAVPNNS
-856 DNFDERVHDYVALC
+856 ENFDERVHDYVALC

-908 RRISDQI
+908 RRIAEQI
-915 DRVNTGLGAV
+915 ERVNTGLGAV

-937 TPRNLTAVSELT
+937 TPRSLTAVSELT

-982 RLASAAPEDKAWTR
+982 RLASTAPEDKAWTR

-1015 TEELIRT
+1015 SDELIRT

-1051 APGDAGTEE
+1051 SPESQD
-1060 ANRPVF
+1060 NKPVF

-1126 RNARPVATVV
+1126 RNARPVATVA
-1136 TRTISEFGELR
+1136 TRSIAEFTELR
-1147 REMRAGTK
+1147 HQMKQK
-1155 VPAGV
+1155 VPALAH

>member
-21 YHDIPFSP
+21 YHTIPFSS

-64 GDNTAAGSSAGRR
+64 GDHTAAGSSAGRR

-94 TSRVMYLRGDGTA
+94 NSRVMYLRGDGTA
-107 WSAVAVTYSS
+107 WSAVAVTYAG

-135 RNDSSSR
+135 RADSSSR

-151 IEEVCNR
+151 IENVCNR

-164 DTGVFKEDRGERS
+164 DTSVFKGD
-177 DGGNHRGERS
+177 
-187 DGGHTGWR
+187 GWR
-195 FTTKVESQYLA
+195 FSTKVESQYLA

-248 ESLARLPEALKQID
+248 DSLARLPEALKQID

-274 QKKRKI
+274 QRKRKI
-280 LGDIEKIQQR
+280 LGDIERIQHR
-290 YASESTDL
+290 YASESSDL
-298 GIIDLVDLPMVRA
+298 GIIDLVDAPMVRA
-311 YTDQVR
+311 YTDHVR
-317 LAQCPAQIEQLD
+317 LAQCPTQIATLD
-329 STVDQL
+329 GTIDQL

-364 ASIGPL
+364 ANIGPL
-370 QSQVTAAETEAEQV
+370 ASQVSAAEAGAEQV
-384 SRRRGAYEDMLAAQQ
+384 SRRRGAYEDLLTAQG
-399 LDAPETADDFWNLRE
+399 LDVPDTADDFWNLRE
-414 ELLAQATELLAKV
+414 ELLSQATELLAKV

-441 KAARL
+441 KAARMV
-446 TRDEAAKELKRVEHV
+446 RDDAAKELRRVEQV

-466 EFALIMRDQICAAV
+466 EFALVMREQICAAV
-480 GVDAAALPYIAELM
+480 GVGTADLPYVAELM

-500 TRWRTAVEKVLRGVG
+500 TRWRTAVEKVLRGAG
-515 LRLMVPD
+515 LRLLVPD
-522 QHWTKVLQFVNET
+522 QQWAAVLRYVNET
-535 NMRGRLQLHH
+535 NLRGRLALHH
-545 VRAKLLGAE
+545 VRSSAYGTAPGATDAK
-554 PVEPEPNTLAG
+554 TLAG

-571 PSHPCAAE
+571 PRHPCAAE
-579 AVDVVTAAGDHI
+579 AVDVVASAGDHI

-599 ARFRRAVTDTGLYK
+599 ERFRRAVTDTGLYK
-613 DSDRLAIKDDR
+613 DSDRLAVKDDR

-681 AICEQFPQWSQIDT
+681 AICEQYGQWSQIDT

-743 QTRRDDLDSRRTR
+743 QTRRDDLDDRRTR
-756 LLELAERLQ
+756 LLELAERLSQ
-765 PVPDERSRE
+765 ATDARSRDE
-774 ERRPEERRFVSEPL
+774 HRFVSEPL
-788 TELLDRYAGQVPVA
+788 TDLLSRYAAQLPVA
-802 LELLDPEPHRDAL
+802 LELLEPEPHRDAL
-815 FTAIKK
+815 FGAIRKD
-821 EREQLRESRRRSY
+821 REQLRESRRRSY
-834 DELARILNT
+834 DELARILST
-843 FDTSFPDAIPNDS
+843 FDTAFPDAVPNDS
-856 DNFDERVHDYVALC
+856 DDFDERVHDYVALC

-895 AILTLHRVAEQEA
+895 AILTLHRVAEHEA
-908 RRISDQI
+908 RRISEQI

-937 TPRNLTAVSELT
+937 TPRSLTAVAELT

-963 LGDKQAILDQYA
+963 LGDKQAILHQYA

-982 RLASAAPEDKAWTR
+982 RLASTAPEDKAWTR

-1008 CAEWDVA
+1008 CAEWDVSSGD
-1015 TEELIRT
+1015 LIRT

-1051 APGDAGTEE
+1051 SPAQPATSTAAQAVD
-1060 ANRPVF
+1060 NRPVF

-1107 TIQPYIDSVVMV
+1107 TIQPYVDSVVMV
-1119 SKTEATG
+1119 SKTEASG
-1126 RNARPVATVV
+1126 RNPRPVATVV
-1136 TRTISEFGELR
+1136 ARSISEFTELR
-1147 REMRAGTK
+1147 QQMRKK

>member
-1 MTEQFH
+1 MPEQFH

-21 YHDIPFSP
+21 YHSIPFTE

-64 GDNTAAGSSAGRR
+64 GDHSAAGSSAGRR

-94 TSRVMYLRGDGTA
+94 ASKVMYLRGDGTA
-107 WSAVAVTYSS
+107 WSAVAVTYRSNT
-117 DSGRTV
+117 GRCV

-135 RNDSSSR
+135 RSDSSSR
-142 FVLGDGDLD
+142 FVLADGDRD
-151 IEEVCNR
+151 IEDVCNQ

-164 DTGVFKEDRGERS
+164 DAGVFKND
-177 DGGNHRGERS
+177 D
-187 DGGHTGWR
+187 WR
-195 FTTKVESQYLA
+195 FSTKVESQYLA

-248 ESLARLPEALKQID
+248 GSLTRLPEALKQID

-274 QKKRKI
+274 QRKRKI

-290 YASESTDL
+290 YGSESSDL
-298 GIIDLVDLPMVRA
+298 GIIDLVDQSMVRA
-311 YTDQVR
+311 YTDHVR
-317 LAQCPAQIEQLD
+317 LAQCPAQIDSLD
-329 STVDQL
+329 ATIDQL
-335 DNEYEDVT
+335 GNEYEDVT
-343 RSLNLAKAEADSLN
+343 RALNLAKAEGDSLN

-364 ASIGPL
+364 ASLGPL
-370 QSQVTAAETEAEQV
+370 QSQVAAAEAQAEEV
-384 SRRRGAYEDMLAAQQ
+384 SRRRAAYEGLLNAQR
-399 LDAPETADDFWNLRE
+399 LDVPDTAEEFWNLRE
-414 ELLAQATELLAKV
+414 ELTNTATELLAKLD
-427 ERHREA
+427 RGREA

-441 KAARL
+441 KAARMA
-446 TRDEAAKELKRVEHV
+446 RDDAAKELKRVEQV

-466 EFALIMRDQICAAV
+466 EFAITMRDHICAAV
-480 GVDAAALPYIAELM
+480 GVDSTELPYIAELM

-500 TRWRTAVEKVLRGVG
+500 SRWRVAVEKVLRGVG
-515 LRLMVPD
+515 LRLLVPD
-522 QHWTKVLQFVNET
+522 RHYPAVLRFVNET
-535 NMRGRLQLHH
+535 NMGGRLQLHH
-545 VRAKLLGAE
+545 VRASASGRDA
-554 PVEPEPNTLAG
+554 EPNTLAG
-565 KLFAVD
+565 KLFVVD
-571 PSHPCAAE
+571 PTHVCAAE
-579 AVDVVTAAGDHI
+579 AADVIAAAGDHV
-591 CVDTPDVF
+591 CVDDPDLF
-599 ARFRRAVTDTGLYK
+599 PRFRRAVTDTGLYK

-624 RPLKQSEYLYQG
+624 RPLRQSDYLYQG
-636 DVSAKINALTVD
+636 DVAAKIDALTVE
-648 LAAAEETYQK
+648 LANAEEAYQQ
-658 ARRVADDIAAQRQ
+658 ARRAADDIAAERQ
-671 QWRDRAAACK
+671 QWRDRVAAGK
-681 AICEQFPQWSQIDT
+681 AICEQFPQWNQLDT
-695 ETADGHADRL
+695 DTADGHADRL
-705 REQYELLLA
+705 REQFELLLA
-714 DHPDIEALNAR
+714 DHPDLEALSAR
-725 ADECWS
+725 ADQCWDE
-731 QIQKLMTRRGAI
+731 IQNLMTRRGAI

-756 LLELAERLQ
+756 LLEVLDRLT
-765 PVPDERSRE
+765 
-774 ERRPEERRFVSEPL
+774 PEFVSEPL
-788 TELLDRYAGQVPVA
+788 TELLNRYANDVPVA
-802 LELLDPEPHRDAL
+802 LDLLNPEPHRDAL
-815 FTAIKK
+815 FNVIRK

-843 FDTSFPDAIPNDS
+843 FDTAFPDAIPNDS
-856 DNFDERVHDYVALC
+856 DVFDERVHDYVALC

-895 AILTLHRVAEQEA
+895 AILTLHRVAEQET
-908 RRISDQI
+908 RRISEQI

-937 TPRNLTAVSELT
+937 TPRSLTAVAELT

-957 RIAEVG
+957 RIAEVS

-982 RLASAAPEDKAWTR
+982 RLASGAPEDRAWTR

-1008 CAEWDVA
+1008 CAEWDVDSGD
-1015 TEELIRT
+1015 LIRT

-1051 APGDAGTEE
+1051 NPESSD
-1060 ANRPVF
+1060 NKPVF

-1119 SKTEATG
+1119 SKREATG
-1126 RNARPVATVV
+1126 RNARPVATVS
-1136 TRTISEFGELR
+1136 TKTISDFAALR
-1147 REMRAGTK
+1147 NEMVASAAAARI
-1155 VPAGV
+1155 PAPV

>member
-21 YHDIPFSP
+21 YHSIPFSS

-107 WSAVAVTYSS
+107 WSAVAVTYSG
-117 DSGRTV
+117 DTGRTV

-142 FVLGDGDLD
+142 FVIGDGDLD

-164 DTGVFKEDRGERS
+164 DTGVFKGD
-177 DGGNHRGERS
+177 
-187 DGGHTGWR
+187 GWR

-248 ESLARLPEALKQID
+248 DSLARLPEALKQID

-274 QKKRKI
+274 QRKRKI
-280 LGDIEKIQQR
+280 LGDIETIQQR
-290 YASESTDL
+290 YASESSDL
-298 GIIDLVDLPMVRA
+298 GIIDLVDAPMVRA
-311 YTDQVR
+311 YTDHVR
-317 LAQCPAQIEQLD
+317 LAQLPTQIAELD
-329 STVDQL
+329 TAIDQL
-335 DNEYEDVT
+335 DNEDEDVT
-343 RSLNLAKAEADSLN
+343 RALNLAKAEADSIN

-364 ASIGPL
+364 ASVGPL
-370 QSQVTAAETEAEQV
+370 QSQVAAAEAEAEQV
-384 SRRRGAYEDMLAAQQ
+384 SRRRGAYEDMVLGQGLEVPA
-399 LDAPETADDFWNLRE
+399 TAEEFWNLRE
-414 ELLAQATELLAKV
+414 ELLAKATELLARV
-427 ERHREA
+427 ERNREA

-441 KAARL
+441 KAARIA
-446 TRDEAAKELKRVEHV
+446 RDDAAKELRRVEQV

-466 EFALIMRDQICAAV
+466 EFALTMREQVCAAL
-480 GVDAAALPYIAELM
+480 GVDPTELPYVAELM
-494 DLRPDQ
+494 DLRADQ
-500 TRWRTAVEKVLRGVG
+500 TRWRVAVEKVLRGVG
-515 LRLMVPD
+515 LRLLVPD
-522 QHWTKVLQFVNET
+522 RHWAAVLRFVNET
-535 NMRGRLQLHH
+535 NMRGRLALHH
-545 VRAKLLGAE
+545 VRVKSLGAQ
-554 PVEPEPNTLAG
+554 PGVLEPNTLAG
-565 KLFAVD
+565 RLFVVD
-571 PSHPCAAE
+571 PTHPCAAE
-579 AVDVVTAAGDHI
+579 AVDVVASAGDHI
-591 CVDTPDVF
+591 CVDTTDVF
-599 ARFRRAVTDTGLYK
+599 ARFRRAVTDTGMYK
-613 DSDRLAIKDDR
+613 DSDRLAVKDDR
-624 RPLKQSEYLYQG
+624 RALKQAEYLYQG

-648 LAAAEETYQK
+648 LAAAEEAYQS
-658 ARRVADDIAAQRQ
+658 ARRAADDIAAQRQ
-671 QWRDRAAACK
+671 QWRDGATAAK
-681 AICEQFPQWSQIDT
+681 AICEQFPQWSQIDA

-725 ADECWS
+725 ADECWE

-743 QTRRDDLDSRRTR
+743 HTRRDDLDSRRTR
-756 LLELAERLQ
+756 LLELSERLS
-765 PVPDERSRE
+765 PA
-774 ERRPEERRFVSEPL
+774 FVSEPL
-788 TELLDRYAGQVPVA
+788 TELLRRYTAMVPVA
-802 LELLDPEPHRDAL
+802 LELLEPEPHREAL
-815 FTAIKK
+815 FAAIKR

-843 FDTSFPDAIPNDS
+843 FDTTFPDAIPNDS
-856 DNFDERVHDYVALC
+856 ENFDERVHDYVALC

-937 TPRNLTAVSELT
+937 TPRALAAVSELT

-982 RLASAAPEDKAWTR
+982 RLASTAPEDRAWTR

-1015 TEELIRT
+1015 SEELIRT

-1051 APGDAGTEE
+1051 APGHTDNT
-1060 ANRPVF
+1060 PVF

-1119 SKTEATG
+1119 SKSEATG
-1126 RNARPVATVV
+1126 RNTRPVATVA
-1136 TRTISEFGELR
+1136 TRSISEFGELR
-1147 REMRAGTK
+1147 REMSAAPGR

>member
-21 YHDIPFSP
+21 YHSIPFSA

-107 WSAVAVTYSS
+107 WSAVAVTYAG

-135 RNDSSSR
+135 RADSSSR

-151 IEEVCNR
+151 IEEICNR

-164 DTGVFKEDRGERS
+164 DTGVFKDDRG
-177 DGGNHRGERS
+177 DGKS
-187 DGGHTGWR
+187 LGWR

-248 ESLARLPEALKQID
+248 ESLGRLPEALKQID

-274 QKKRKI
+274 QRKRKI

-311 YTDQVR
+311 YTDHVR
-317 LAQCPAQIEQLD
+317 LAQCPAQVGQLD
-329 STVDQL
+329 TTIDQL
-335 DNEYEDVT
+335 ENEYEDVT

-364 ASIGPL
+364 ANIAPL

-384 SRRRGAYEDMLAAQQ
+384 ERRRAAYEDMLSAQD
-399 LDAPETADDFWNLRE
+399 LEVPDTAEEFWNLRE
-414 ELLAQATELLAKV
+414 ELLGQATELLAKV
-427 ERHREA
+427 ERNREA

-441 KAARL
+441 KAARI
-446 TRDEAAKELKRVEHV
+446 TRDDAAKELKRVEHV

-466 EFALIMRDQICAAV
+466 EFALLMREQICGAV
-480 GVDAAALPYIAELM
+480 GLDAADLPYIAELM
-494 DLRPDQ
+494 DLKPDQ

-522 QHWTKVLQFVNET
+522 QHWTKVLAFVNET

-545 VRAKLLGAE
+545 VRAKFLGAT

-571 PSHPCAAE
+571 PRHPCAAE
-579 AVDVVTAAGDHI
+579 AVDVVTGAGDHL
-591 CVDTPDVF
+591 CVDSPDVF

-624 RPLKQSEYLYQG
+624 SPLKQSDYLYQG

-648 LAAAEETYQK
+648 LAAAEEAYQK

-671 QWRDRAAACK
+671 QWRDRAGACK

-714 DHPDIEALNAR
+714 DHPDIEALNGR

-731 QIQKLMTRRGAI
+731 QIQKFMTRRGAI
-743 QTRRDDLDSRRTR
+743 QTRRDDLDQRRTR
-756 LLELAERLQ
+756 LLELSERLE
-765 PVPDERSRE
+765 PA
-774 ERRPEERRFVSEPL
+774 FVSEPL
-788 TELLDRYAGQVPVA
+788 TELLHRYAGQVPVS

-843 FDTSFPDAIPNDS
+843 FDTAFPDAVPNDS

-895 AILTLHRVAEQEA
+895 AILTLHRVAEQET

-937 TPRNLTAVSELT
+937 TPRSLTAVAELT

-982 RLASAAPEDKAWTR
+982 RLASTAPEDKAWTR

-1015 TEELIRT
+1015 SEELIRT

-1051 APGDAGTEE
+1051 SPESGD
-1060 ANRPVF
+1060 NRPVF

-1126 RNARPVATVV
+1126 RNARPVATIA

-1147 REMRAGTK
+1147 REMRASAR

>member
-21 YHDIPFSP
+21 YHSIAFSE

-85 AWGQRSDGG
+85 AWGQRSDAG
-94 TSRVMYLRGDGTA
+94 TSKVMYLRGDGTA
-107 WSAVAVTYSS
+107 WSAIAVTYRSNT
-117 DSGRTV
+117 GRTV

-135 RNDSSSR
+135 RSDSSSR
-142 FVLGDGDLD
+142 FVLADGDRD
-151 IEEVCNR
+151 IENVCNR

-164 DTGVFKEDRGERS
+164 DASVFKD
-177 DGGNHRGERS
+177 D
-187 DGGHTGWR
+187 WR
-195 FTTKVESQYLA
+195 FSTKVESQYLA

-248 ESLARLPEALKQID
+248 GSLSRLPEALKQID
-262 PLVEARELLAVA
+262 PLVDARELLAVA
-274 QKKRKI
+274 QRKRKI

-290 YASESTDL
+290 YASESSDL
-298 GIIDLVDLPMVRA
+298 GIIDLVDQPMVRA
-311 YTDQVR
+311 YTDHVR
-317 LAQCPAQIEQLD
+317 LAQCPAQIESLD
-329 STVDQL
+329 ATIDQL
-335 DNEYEDVT
+335 GNEYEDVT
-343 RSLNLAKAEADSLN
+343 RQLNLAKAEGDSLN

-364 ASIGPL
+364 TSLGPL
-370 QSQVTAAETEAEQV
+370 QSQVAAADAHAEQV
-384 SRRRGAYEDMLAAQQ
+384 SRRRTAYESMLTTHG
-399 LDAPETADDFWNLRE
+399 LDIPDTADEFWNLRE
-414 ELLAQATELLAKV
+414 ELSTRATELLAKLD
-427 ERHREA
+427 RGREA

-441 KAARL
+441 KVARIA
-446 TRDEAAKELKRVEHV
+446 RDDAAKELKRVERV

-466 EFALIMRDQICAAV
+466 EFALTMREHICAAV
-480 GVDAAALPYIAELM
+480 GIDPGELPYIAELM
-494 DLRPDQ
+494 DLRPEQ
-500 TRWRTAVEKVLRGVG
+500 SRWRVAVEKVLRGVG
-515 LRLMVPD
+515 LRLLVPD
-522 QHWTKVLQFVNET
+522 SHYAAVLRFVNET
-535 NMRGRLQLHH
+535 NMGGRLQLHH
-545 VRAKLLGAE
+545 VRARFVGAE
-554 PVEPEPNTLAG
+554 VAEAEPNTLAG
-565 KLFAVD
+565 KLFVVD
-571 PSHPCAAE
+571 PTHACAAE
-579 AVDVVTAAGDHI
+579 AADVIAAAGDHI

-599 ARFRRAVTDTGLYK
+599 PRFRRAVTDTGLYK
-613 DSDRLAIKDDR
+613 DSERLAIKDDR
-624 RPLKQSEYLYQG
+624 RPLKQADYIYQG
-636 DVSAKINALTVD
+636 DVAAKVDALTVD
-648 LAAAEETYQK
+648 LANAEEAFRRARGVADQIAAE
-658 ARRVADDIAAQRQ
+658 RQ
-671 QWRDRAAACK
+671 QWRDRAAAFK
-681 AICEQFPQWSQIDT
+681 AICDQFEQWTHVDT

-705 REQYELLLA
+705 REQSELLLA
-714 DHPDIEALNAR
+714 DNPDIEALTAR
-725 ADECWS
+725 AEECWE
-731 QIQKLMTRRGAI
+731 QIQALMTRRGAI
-743 QTRRDDLDSRRTR
+743 QTRRDDLDGRRTQ
-756 LLELAERLQ
+756 LLELQERLA
-765 PVPDERSRE
+765 PA
-774 ERRPEERRFVSEPL
+774 FVSEPL
-788 TELLDRYAGQVPVA
+788 TDLLNRYAVDVPVA
-802 LELLDPEPHRDAL
+802 LDLLNPEPHRDAV
-815 FTAIKK
+815 FTAIRR

-843 FDTSFPDAIPNDS
+843 FDTAFPDAIPNDS
-856 DNFDERVHDYVALC
+856 DVFDERVHDYVALC

-908 RRISDQI
+908 RRISEQI
-915 DRVNTGLGAV
+915 ERVNTGLGAV

-937 TPRNLTAVSELT
+937 TSRSLTAVAELT

-982 RLASAAPEDKAWTR
+982 RLASTAPEDKAWTR

-1008 CAEWDVA
+1008 CAEWDVS
-1015 TEELIRT
+1015 TDELIRT

-1051 APGDAGTEE
+1051 NPESAD
-1060 ANRPVF
+1060 NKPVF

-1119 SKTEATG
+1119 SKREATG
-1126 RNARPVATVV
+1126 RNARPVATVS
-1136 TRTISEFGELR
+1136 TKTITDFTALR
-1147 REMRAGTK
+1147 HEMRTSAAL

>member
-21 YHDIPFSP
+21 YHDIPFSE

-107 WSAVAVTYSS
+107 WSAVAVTYTS

-142 FVLGDGDLD
+142 FVLGDGNLD
-151 IEEVCNR
+151 IEDVCNR

-164 DTGVFKEDRGERS
+164 DTGVFRD
-177 DGGNHRGERS
+177 N
-187 DGGHTGWR
+187 GWR

-248 ESLARLPEALKQID
+248 ESVTRLPEALKQID

-311 YTDQVR
+311 YTDHVR
-317 LAQCPAQIEQLD
+317 LAQCPGQVDQLD
-329 STVDQL
+329 TTIDQL

-384 SRRRGAYEDMLAAQQ
+384 SRRRGAYEDMLAAQD
-399 LDAPETADDFWNLRE
+399 LDVPETADDFWNLRE
-414 ELLAQATELLAKV
+414 ALLGQATELLAKV

-441 KAARL
+441 KAARI
-446 TRDEAAKELKRVEHV
+446 TRDEAAKELRRVEHV

-466 EFALIMRDQICAAV
+466 EFAIVMREQICAAV
-480 GVDAAALPYIAELM
+480 GVDAADLPYIAELM

-545 VRAKLLGAE
+545 VRAQFLGAA
-554 PVEPEPNTLAG
+554 PVDPESNTLAG

-571 PSHPCAAE
+571 PKHPCAAE

-648 LAAAEETYQK
+648 LAAAEEVYQQ
-658 ARRVADDIAAQRQ
+658 ARRTADDIAAQRQ

-725 ADECWS
+725 ADECWT

-743 QTRRDDLDSRRTR
+743 QTRRDDLDSRRTQ
-756 LLELAERLQ
+756 LLELQERLQ
-765 PVPDERSRE
+765 PV
-774 ERRPEERRFVSEPL
+774 FVSEPL
-788 TELLDRYAGQVPVA
+788 TELLNRYAGQIPVS
-802 LELLDPEPHRDAL
+802 LELLEPEPHRDAL
-815 FTAIKK
+815 FSTIKK

-937 TPRNLTAVSELT
+937 TPRSLTAVSELT

-982 RLASAAPEDKAWTR
+982 RLASTAPEDKAWTR

-1008 CAEWDVA
+1008 CAEWDVSS
-1015 TEELIRT
+1015 EELIRT

-1051 APGDAGTEE
+1051 SPAQPNSSAGADITD
-1060 ANRPVF
+1060 NRPVF

-1126 RNARPVATVV
+1126 RNARPVATVA
-1136 TRTISEFGELR
+1136 TRTISEFGQLR
-1147 REMRAGTK
+1147 REMRANAL
-1155 VPAGV
+1155 VPVGV

>member
-1 MTEQFH
+1 MAEQFH

-21 YHDIPFSP
+21 YHDIPFSE

-94 TSRVMYLRGDGTA
+94 ASKVMYLRGDGTA
-107 WSAVAVTYSS
+107 WSAIAVSYRSNT
-117 DSGRTV
+117 GRTV

-135 RNDSSSR
+135 RSDSSSR
-142 FVLGDGDLD
+142 FVLADGDRD
-151 IEEVCNR
+151 IEDVCNR

-164 DTGVFKEDRGERS
+164 DSGVFKDDE
-177 DGGNHRGERS
+177 
-187 DGGHTGWR
+187 WR

-248 ESLARLPEALKQID
+248 SSLTRLPEALKQID

-290 YASESTDL
+290 YASESSDL
-298 GIIDLVDLPMVRA
+298 GIIDLVDQPMVRA
-311 YTDQVR
+311 HTDHVR
-317 LAQCPAQIEQLD
+317 LAQCGPQIESLD
-329 STVDQL
+329 GTIDQL
-335 DNEYEDVT
+335 GNEYEDVT
-343 RSLNLAKAEADSLN
+343 RQLNLAKAEGDSLN

-364 ASIGPL
+364 ASLGPL
-370 QSQVTAAETEAEQV
+370 QSQVAGAEAQAEQV
-384 SRRRGAYEDMLAAQQ
+384 SRRRAAYEAMLAAQDIDIPD
-399 LDAPETADDFWNLRE
+399 DADEFWNLRE
-414 ELLAQATELLAKV
+414 ELATEVTELLAKLD
-427 ERHREA
+427 RGREA

-441 KAARL
+441 KAARIA
-446 TRDEAAKELKRVEHV
+446 RDDAAKELKRVEHV

-466 EFALIMRDQICAAV
+466 EFAITMREHICAAV
-480 GVDAAALPYIAELM
+480 GVDPSELPYIAELM
-494 DLRPDQ
+494 DLRSDQ
-500 TRWRTAVEKVLRGVG
+500 SRWRVAVEKVLRGVG
-515 LRLMVPD
+515 LRLLVPD
-522 QHWTKVLQFVNET
+522 ERYSAVLRFVNET
-535 NMRGRLQLHH
+535 NMGGRLQLHH
-545 VRAKLLGAE
+545 VRASLVGAV
-554 PVEPEPNTLAG
+554 PADAEPNTLGG
-565 KLFAVD
+565 KLFVVD

-579 AVDVVTAAGDHI
+579 AAEIIAAAGDHV

-599 ARFRRAVTDTGLYK
+599 SRFRRAVTDTGLYK
-613 DSDRLAIKDDR
+613 DSERLAIKDDR
-624 RPLKQSEYLYQG
+624 RPLKQSDYIYQG
-636 DVSAKINALTVD
+636 DVRAKVDALTVE
-648 LAAAEETYQK
+648 LANAEEVYQQARHK
-658 ARRVADDIAAQRQ
+658 ADEIAAQRQ

-681 AICEQFPQWSQIDT
+681 AICEQFPQWNQVDID
-695 ETADGHADRL
+695 TADGHADRL
-705 REQYELLLA
+705 REQFELLLA
-714 DHPDIEALNAR
+714 DNPDIEALTAR
-725 ADECWS
+725 ADECWE
-731 QIQKLMTRRGAI
+731 QIQTLMTRRGAI

-756 LLELAERLQ
+756 LLELQDRLT
-765 PVPDERSRE
+765 PA
-774 ERRPEERRFVSEPL
+774 FVSEPL
-788 TELLDRYAGQVPVA
+788 TELLNRYATAIPVP
-802 LELLDPEPHRDAL
+802 LEVLNPEPHREAV
-815 FTAIKK
+815 FNTIRR

-843 FDTSFPDAIPNDS
+843 FDTAFPDAIPNDS
-856 DNFDERVHDYVALC
+856 DVFDERVHDYVALC

-881 YERMMRLVTEQAPD
+881 YDRMMRLVTEQAPD

-908 RRISDQI
+908 RRISEQI

-925 EFNRGTRLTLRA
+925 EFNSGTRLTLRA
-937 TPRNLTAVSELT
+937 TPRSLTAVAELT

-982 RLASAAPEDKAWTR
+982 RLASPAPEDKAWTR

-1008 CAEWDVA
+1008 CAEWDVG

-1051 APGDAGTEE
+1051 SPESSD
-1060 ANRPVF
+1060 NKPVF

-1107 TIQPYIDSVVMV
+1107 TIQPYIDSVIMV
-1119 SKTEATG
+1119 SKTEATS

-1136 TRTISEFGELR
+1136 SKTISDFTTLR
-1147 REMRAGTK
+1147 AEMRSSVARDR

>member
-21 YHDIPFSP
+21 YHSIPFSS

-107 WSAVAVTYSS
+107 WSAVAVTYTG
-117 DSGRTV
+117 DTGRSV

-151 IEEVCNR
+151 IEDICNR

-164 DTGVFKEDRGERS
+164 DTGVFKEGD
-177 DGGNHRGERS
+177 
-187 DGGHTGWR
+187 WR

-248 ESLARLPEALKQID
+248 DSLARLPEALKQID

-274 QKKRKI
+274 QRKRKI
-280 LGDIEKIQQR
+280 LGDIEAIQHR
-290 YASESTDL
+290 YASESSDL
-298 GIIDLVDLPMVRA
+298 GIIDLVDAPMVRA
-311 YTDQVR
+311 FTDHVR
-317 LAQCPAQIEQLD
+317 AAQCPAQITELD
-329 STVDQL
+329 TAIDQL
-335 DNEYEDVT
+335 DNEDEDVT
-343 RSLNLAKAEADSLN
+343 RALNLAKAEADSIN

-370 QSQVTAAETEAEQV
+370 QSQVAAAETEAEQV
-384 SRRRGAYEDMLAAQQ
+384 SRRHSAYEDLVLAQGLEVPGSA
-399 LDAPETADDFWNLRE
+399 EEFWNLRE
-414 ELLAQATELLAKV
+414 ELLTKAAELLARV
-427 ERHREA
+427 ERNREA

-441 KAARL
+441 KAARIA
-446 TRDEAAKELKRVEHV
+446 RDDAAKELRRVEQV

-466 EFALIMRDQICAAV
+466 EFALTMRDQVCAAI
-480 GVDAAALPYIAELM
+480 GVDASALPYVAELM
-494 DLRPDQ
+494 DLRADQ
-500 TRWRTAVEKVLRGVG
+500 TRWRVAVEKVLRGVG
-515 LRLMVPD
+515 LRLLVPD
-522 QHWTKVLQFVNET
+522 EHWAAVLRFVNET
-535 NMRGRLQLHH
+535 NMRGRLALHH
-545 VRAKLLGAE
+545 VRVKSLGAE
-554 PVEPEPNTLAG
+554 PAPLEPNTLAG
-565 KLFAVD
+565 KLFVVD
-571 PSHPCAAE
+571 PAHPCAAE
-579 AVDVVTAAGDHI
+579 AADVVAAAGDHL

-613 DSDRLAIKDDR
+613 DSDRLAVKDDR
-624 RPLKQSEYLYQG
+624 RPLKQSDYLYQG

-648 LAAAEETYQK
+648 LAAAEDAYQS
-658 ARRVADDIAAQRQ
+658 ARRSADDIAAQRQ
-671 QWRDRAAACK
+671 QWRDRATAAK
-681 AICEQFPQWSQIDT
+681 AICDQYPQWSQIDS

-714 DHPDIEALNAR
+714 EHPDLEALNAR
-725 ADECWS
+725 ADECWE

-743 QTRRDDLDSRRTR
+743 QTRREDLDTRRTR
-756 LLELAERLQ
+756 LLELSERLS
-765 PVPDERSRE
+765 PA
-774 ERRPEERRFVSEPL
+774 FVSEPL
-788 TELLDRYAGQVPVA
+788 TDLLRRYTAMVPVP
-802 LELLDPEPHRDAL
+802 LEVLEPEPHREAL
-815 FTAIKK
+815 FAAIKR

-843 FDTSFPDAIPNDS
+843 FDTTFPDAIPNDS
-856 DNFDERVHDYVALC
+856 SNFDERVHDYVALC

-937 TPRNLTAVSELT
+937 TPRALAAVSELT

-982 RLASAAPEDKAWTR
+982 RLASTAPEDRAWTR

-1003 RFTFD
+1003 RFMFD
-1008 CAEWDVA
+1008 CAEWDIA
-1015 TEELIRT
+1015 SEELIRT

-1051 APGDAGTEE
+1051 APDSSDNT
-1060 ANRPVF
+1060 PVF

-1126 RNARPVATVV
+1126 RNARPVATVA
-1136 TRTISEFGELR
+1136 TRSIAEFGELR
-1147 REMRAGTK
+1147 REMSVTAAR

>member
-1 MTEQFH
+1 MPEQFH

-21 YHDIPFSP
+21 YHSIPFSE

-94 TSRVMYLRGDGTA
+94 TSKVMYLRGEGTA
-107 WSAVAVTYSS
+107 WSAIAVTYTSNT
-117 DSGRTV
+117 GRTV

-142 FVLGDGDLD
+142 FVLADGDRD
-151 IEEVCNR
+151 IEDVCNR

-164 DTGVFKEDRGERS
+164 DSGVFKDDE
-177 DGGNHRGERS
+177 
-187 DGGHTGWR
+187 WR
-195 FTTKVESQYLA
+195 FSTKVESQYLA

-248 ESLARLPEALKQID
+248 SSLTRLPEALKQID
-262 PLVEARELLAVA
+262 PLVDARELLAVA

-290 YASESTDL
+290 YASESSDL
-298 GIIDLVDLPMVRA
+298 GIIDLVDAPMVRA
-311 YTDQVR
+311 YTDHVR
-317 LAQCPAQIEQLD
+317 LAQCPALIESLD
-329 STVDQL
+329 ATIDQL
-335 DNEYEDVT
+335 GNEYEDVT
-343 RSLNLAKAEADSLN
+343 RQLNLAKAEGDSLN

-364 ASIGPL
+364 ANLGPL
-370 QSQVTAAETEAEQV
+370 QSQVAGAEAQAEQV
-384 SRRRGAYEDMLAAQQ
+384 SRRRAAYEALLNAQN
-399 LDAPETADDFWNLRE
+399 LDIPDTADDFWNLRE
-414 ELLAQATELLAKV
+414 ELLTENTELLAKLD
-427 ERHREA
+427 RGREA

-441 KAARL
+441 KAARI
-446 TRDEAAKELKRVEHV
+446 TRDDAAKELKRVEHV

-466 EFALIMRDQICAAV
+466 EFAITMREHICAAV
-480 GVDAAALPYIAELM
+480 GIDAAELPYIAELM

-500 TRWRTAVEKVLRGVG
+500 SRWRVAVEKVLRGVG
-515 LRLMVPD
+515 LRLLVPD
-522 QHWTKVLQFVNET
+522 SHYAAVLRFVNET
-535 NMRGRLQLHH
+535 NMGGRLQLHH
-545 VRAKLLGAE
+545 VRASFVGAN
-554 PVEPEPNTLAG
+554 PVEADPKTLAG
-565 KLFAVD
+565 KLFVVD
-571 PSHPCAAE
+571 PRHACAAE
-579 AVDVVTAAGDHI
+579 AADVIAAAGDHI

-599 ARFRRAVTDTGLYK
+599 SRFRRAVTDTGLYK

-624 RPLKQSEYLYQG
+624 RPLKQADYIYQG
-636 DVSAKINALTVD
+636 DVRAKIDALTVD
-648 LAAAEETYQK
+648 LANAEEAYQH
-658 ARRVADDIAAQRQ
+658 ARRAADEIAAQRQ
-671 QWRDRAAACK
+671 RWRDRAAACK
-681 AICEQFPQWSQIDT
+681 AICDQFPQWNQVDID
-695 ETADGHADRL
+695 TADGHADRL

-714 DHPDIEALNAR
+714 DNPDIEALNAR
-725 ADECWS
+725 ADEVWED
-731 QIQKLMTRRGAI
+731 IQTLMTRRGAI
-743 QTRRDDLDSRRTR
+743 QTRRDDLDHRRTQLLDLQDR
-756 LLELAERLQ
+756 LSPA
-765 PVPDERSRE
+765 
-774 ERRPEERRFVSEPL
+774 FVSEPL
-788 TELLDRYAGQVPVA
+788 TELLNRYSAQVPVS
-802 LELLDPEPHRDAL
+802 LEVLSPEPHREAV
-815 FTAIKK
+815 FSAIRR

-843 FDTSFPDAIPNDS
+843 FDTAFPDAIPNDS
-856 DNFDERVHDYVALC
+856 DVFDERVHDYVALC

-908 RRISDQI
+908 RRIAEQI
-915 DRVNTGLGAV
+915 ERVNTGLGSV

-937 TPRNLTAVSELT
+937 TPRSLTAVAELT

-982 RLASAAPEDKAWTR
+982 RLASTAPEDKAWTR

-1008 CAEWDVA
+1008 CAEWDVR

-1051 APGDAGTEE
+1051 SPESED
-1060 ANRPVF
+1060 NKPVF

-1107 TIQPYIDSVVMV
+1107 TIQPYIDNVIMV
-1119 SKTEATG
+1119 SKTEATS

-1136 TRTISEFGELR
+1136 SKTISDFTALR
-1147 REMRAGTK
+1147 QEMRASVK
-1155 VPAGV
+1155 RERVPEPV